1 MENQNKRF
9 AMILVVVV
17 IIVLLVVAGPAIM
30 NAIIAAHTVR

>member
-17 IIVLLVVAGPAIM
+17 IIVVLVVAGPLIM